1 MNNTHK
7 GHIIFVMNNTQ
18 IRLFVKIAES
28 GSFTKAGVELNMTQ
42 PAVSRAISSLEA
54 ELDVKLLLRD
64 RRNGL
69 MLTDIGKRILVIFRE
84 ILMGFDKVNQE
95 ISAERGL
102 EKGSIRIGAFPV
114 ASAYFLPKIISSI
127 TERYPNITISLQE
140 GSIAEVRE
148 WLESKEIDVGLLLA
162 PCETFETIPLYRE
175 KLYAV
180 IRDDHP
186 LHKRSVIGVR
196 ELAGEPMLICKAGYE
211 PPVVDLFRRSNS
223 HLNVKY
229 VVNNYATALNMV
241 QEGLAVGVMSELSL
255 LSLPPNVVTRELQPD
270 AYRDIHIAVSS
281 LTDTSIAVKMFMETA
296 LELFTK
302 PKKMDDEEC

>member
-42 PAVSRAISSLEA
+42 PAVSRATSSLET

-69 MLTDIGKRILVIFRE
+69 ILTDIGKRILVIFRE

-95 ISAERGL
+95 IYAERGL

-127 TERYPNITISLQE
+127 TGDIRISRSACRRAL
-140 GSIAEVRE
+140 SPKS
-148 WLESKEIDVGLLLA
+148 ESGWNPKKLMLA
-162 PCETFETIPLYRE
+162 YR
-175 KLYAV
+175 
-180 IRDDHP
+180 
-186 LHKRSVIGVR
+186 
-196 ELAGEPMLICKAGYE
+196 
-211 PPVVDLFRRSNS
+211 
-223 HLNVKY
+223 
-229 VVNNYATALNMV
+229 
-241 QEGLAVGVMSELSL
+241 
-255 LSLPPNVVTRELQPD
+255 SLPAR
-270 AYRDIHIAVSS
+270 S
-281 LTDTSIAVKMFMETA
+281 F
-296 LELFTK
+296 K
-302 PKKMDDEEC
+302 PSHYIEKSCTP

>member
-1 MNNTHK
+1 MNNNHK

-64 RRNGL
+64 RRNGM

-95 ISAERGL
+95 IYAERGL

-114 ASAYFLPKIISSI
+114 ASAHFLPKIISSI
-127 TERYPNITISLQE
+127 TRRYPNITISLQE

-148 WLESKEIDVGLLLA
+148 WLDSKEIDVGLLLA
-162 PCETFETIPLYRE
+162 PSAEFETIPLYRE
-175 KLYAV
+175 KLFAV
-180 IRDDHP
+180 FRDDHP
-186 LHKRSVIGVR
+186 LQKRSIVCVQ
-196 ELAGEPMLICKAGYE
+196 ELANEPMLICKAGYE
-211 PPVVDLFRRSNS
+211 PPVVELFRRSNS

-229 VVNNYATALNMV
+229 VVNNFATALNMV
-241 QEGLAVGVMSELSL
+241 QEGLAIGVMSELSL

-270 AYRDIHIAVSS
+270 AYRDIQIAVSS
-281 LTDTSIAVKMFMETA
+281 LADTSIAVKLFIETA
-296 LELFTK
+296 LDLFTQK
-302 PKKMDDEEC
+302 

>member
-7 GHIIFVMNNTQ
+7 GHIIFVMNNNQ

-69 MLTDIGKRILVIFRE
+69 TLTDIGKRILVIFRE

-162 PCETFETIPLYRE
+162 PCEAFETIPL
-175 KLYAV
+175 
-180 IRDDHP
+180 
-186 LHKRSVIGVR
+186 
-196 ELAGEPMLICKAGYE
+196 
-211 PPVVDLFRRSNS
+211 
-223 HLNVKY
+223 
-229 VVNNYATALNMV
+229 
-241 QEGLAVGVMSELSL
+241 
-255 LSLPPNVVTRELQPD
+255 
-270 AYRDIHIAVSS
+270 
-281 LTDTSIAVKMFMETA
+281 
-296 LELFTK
+296 
-302 PKKMDDEEC
+302 

>member
-95 ISAERGL
+95 IYAERDL
-102 EKGSIRIGAFPV
+102 RKEAF
-114 ASAYFLPKIISSI
+114 
-127 TERYPNITISLQE
+127 
-140 GSIAEVRE
+140 
-148 WLESKEIDVGLLLA
+148 
-162 PCETFETIPLYRE
+162 
-175 KLYAV
+175 
-180 IRDDHP
+180 
-186 LHKRSVIGVR
+186 
-196 ELAGEPMLICKAGYE
+196 
-211 PPVVDLFRRSNS
+211 
-223 HLNVKY
+223 
-229 VVNNYATALNMV
+229 
-241 QEGLAVGVMSELSL
+241 GLALFPWL
-255 LSLPPNVVTRELQPD
+255 LP
-270 AYRDIHIAVSS
+270 I
-281 LTDTSIAVKMFMETA
+281 
-296 LELFTK
+296 FTE
-302 PKKMDDEEC
+302 DY